1 MLDERRSEPFGVPWP
16 ADVAKP
22 VDAADLK
29 SASLHESAGSS
40 PAVRTTL
47 PFDIRLSAI
56 LAVRKPVFEGPV
68 ENAPSLIGPHI
79 AR

>member
-1 MLDERRSEPFGVPWP
+1 MV

-40 PAVRTTL
+40 PAVRTK
-47 PFDIRLSAI
+47 FYEI
-56 LAVRKPVFEGPV
+56 FGPAQ
-68 ENAPSLIGPHI
+68 EKLLQDLQLDQED
-79 AR
+79 RYM